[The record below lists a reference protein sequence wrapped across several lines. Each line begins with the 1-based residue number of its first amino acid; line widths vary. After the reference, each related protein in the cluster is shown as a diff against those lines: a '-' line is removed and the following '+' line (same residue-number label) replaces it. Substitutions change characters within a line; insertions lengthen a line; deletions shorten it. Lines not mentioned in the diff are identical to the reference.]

1 MFGKDLYQGIW
12 QGPLQHLSQFTCP
25 MQYAIYNSESTW
37 MFQTEKKIN
46 ARKQITRE
54 RKKDYF
60 RFLTN
65 SQTRQL
71 IVVVIST
78 LKQRVSSMFKTCE
91 EREWAQLLRLST
103 CTNTLFPVR
112 GMKLSKRSQQP
123 ARTLLYS
130 ISPRYC

>member
-1 MFGKDLYQGIW
+1 
-12 QGPLQHLSQFTCP
+12 
-25 MQYAIYNSESTW
+25 

-91 EREWAQLLRLST
+91 ERE
-103 CTNTLFPVR
+103 
-112 GMKLSKRSQQP
+112 
-123 ARTLLYS
+123 
-130 ISPRYC
+130 